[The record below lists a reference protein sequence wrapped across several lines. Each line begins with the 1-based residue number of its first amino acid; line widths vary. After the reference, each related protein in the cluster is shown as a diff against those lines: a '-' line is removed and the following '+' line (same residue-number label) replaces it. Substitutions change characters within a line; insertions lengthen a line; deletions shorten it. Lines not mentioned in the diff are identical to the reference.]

1 MKIKLDAF
9 SECCRMGVKKR
20 EMVLSKE
27 IQMELC
33 ACGCGFALPSNG
45 EIPNH
50 NGDLYATWECVETIQ
65 DSERYQGWEFEEQEG
80 EE

>member
-1 MKIKLDAF
+1 
-9 SECCRMGVKKR
+9 
-20 EMVLSKE
+20 
-27 IQMELC
+27 MELC